1 MEIISISDIHGYL
14 PDLPKCDIVCICG
27 DIVPLNIQK
36 NEYKTH
42 RWFCEDF
49 MMWVNNLDCSNVI
62 IISGNHDFFLS
73 KSYYIFKNSRIDSGK
88 LIYLEDD
95 GVVLDGV
102 SFYGTPWCPVLVNW
116 AYYASEED
124 LYKKY
129 SKIPDNVDVL
139 LTHCP
144 PKIGNAGVV
153 LQSGWNEGR
162 DFGSWELAKVI
173 ENKDIKYLFCGHIH
187 SGDHKKTVY
196 NNINIYNVSL
206 KDEDYN
212 VKYNYKKITI

>member
-1 MEIISISDIHGYL
+1 MEIISISDNHGYL
-14 PDLPKCDIVCICG
+14 PDLPKCDIVCMCG
-27 DIVPLNIQK
+27 DIVPLNIQR
-36 NEYKTH
+36 NEQKTYK
-42 RWFCEDF
+42 WFCEVF
-49 MMWVNNLDCSNVI
+49 VVWVNKLDCSNVI

-73 KSYYIFKNSRIDSGK
+73 KSYYLFKNSKIDSGK

-153 LQSGWNEGR
+153 LQKGWNEGR
-162 DFGSWELAKVI
+162 DFGSWELTKVL

-187 SGDHKKTVY
+187 SGDHEKTVY